1 MKIKIEIDS
10 SCLTE
15 YTSRDENRELAE
27 ELIENASDA
36 AIVEEALSR
45 DIVEDILD
53 RMTEQ
58 QREKLFELY
67 GYEQKEE

>member
-1 MKIKIEIDS
+1 MQIKIEIDS

-15 YTSRDENRELAE
+15 YANRDESRELAE
-27 ELIENASDA
+27 ELIENASDG

-53 RMTEQ
+53 RLSEQ
-58 QREKLFELY
+58 QREKLFVLY
-67 GYEQKEE
+67 GYEPTY